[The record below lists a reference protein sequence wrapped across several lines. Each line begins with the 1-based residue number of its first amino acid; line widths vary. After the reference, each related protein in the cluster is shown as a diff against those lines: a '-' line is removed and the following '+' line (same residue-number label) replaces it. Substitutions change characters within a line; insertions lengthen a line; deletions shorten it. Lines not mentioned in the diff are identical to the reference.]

1 MFRRHNDEGESSS
14 PVPVVSTRRQS
25 TLSKRRVTRMVIVVV
40 AVFAICWLPLH
51 VTFVI
56 QYITASTSTWLVVVK
71 IPFTCL
77 AYVNSCLN
85 PFLYAFLSHNFQR
98 SVARRLCAAS
108 QQGARYSV
116 TFTLLFKVLFMSH
129 ATKHFNANVKSEYRN
144 SAENIK
150 PRLHQG
156 NMLPST
162 CCVCH
167 QLKLFCITL
176 SW

>member
-1 MFRRHNDEGESSS
+1 
-14 PVPVVSTRRQS
+14 
-25 TLSKRRVTRMVIVVV
+25 MVIVVV

-56 QYITASTSTWLVVVK
+56 QFSSVAVSTWLMVAIK

-108 QQGARYSV
+108 QQGARDA
-116 TFTLLFKVLFMSH
+116 FARTLPFNFFYTLH
-129 ATKHFNANVKSEYRN
+129 AIKHCSASLKSEN
-144 SAENIK
+144 
-150 PRLHQG
+150 
-156 NMLPST
+156 
-162 CCVCH
+162 
-167 QLKLFCITL
+167 
-176 SW
+176 